1 MAYHAPLMSAPIYLL
16 NGPNLDLLGEREPEL
31 YGRDT
36 LADIEQR
43 CRTIAQRHG
52 LELIAHQSNAEH
64 EIIHWLH
71 QARSAA
77 GIVHNPG
84 GFSYYSVAILDALR
98 ICKCPIIE
106 VHISNLFRRE
116 EDWRRRS
123 LLASGA
129 TGIISGLG
137 VDGYRLAMEYLIA
150 KLAPPASS
158 AAAKG

>member
-1 MAYHAPLMSAPIYLL
+1 MNATIYLL
-16 NGPNLDLLGEREPEL
+16 NGPNLDLLGEREPEI

-43 CRTIAQRHG
+43 CRALAQRHG

-64 EIIHWLH
+64 EIVGWLH
-71 QARSAA
+71 EARNAA

-84 GFSYYSVAILDALR
+84 GFCYHSVAILDALR

-106 VHISNLFRRE
+106 VHISNLYRRE
-116 EDWRRRS
+116 EEWRRHS
-123 LLASGA
+123 LLATGA
-129 TGIISGLG
+129 TGVITGLG
-137 VDGYRLAMEYLIA
+137 VDGYRLAVEHLIA
-150 KLAPPASS
+150 LQAKRAPRASG

>member
-1 MAYHAPLMSAPIYLL
+1 MRAESAGPDKRPSPRAWPQRLLTAARAPMAYHAPPMSAPIYLL
-16 NGPNLDLLGEREPEL
+16 NGPNLDLLGEREPEI

-43 CRTIAQRHG
+43 CRMIAQRHG

-84 GFSYYSVAILDALR
+84 GFSYYSVAI
-98 ICKCPIIE
+98 
-106 VHISNLFRRE
+106 
-116 EDWRRRS
+116 
-123 LLASGA
+123 
-129 TGIISGLG
+129 
-137 VDGYRLAMEYLIA
+137 
-150 KLAPPASS
+150 
-158 AAAKG
+158 